1 MIDID
6 FEHFETQVH
15 VPQFPTFSMKSL
27 HTKRPPVC
35 CCFVGFF
42 VVVGC
47 FFVFVFGTYCSAL
60 LSILLIDNIF
70 IKLFYLVLLLNKYLV
85 DFFTF

>member
-1 MIDID
+1 MYMIDID

-42 VVVGC
+42 VVVVGC
-47 FFVFVFGTYCSAL
+47 FFVFFLVFTAAL
-60 LSILLIDNIF
+60 YF
-70 IKLFYLVLLLNKYLV
+70 QFY
-85 DFFTF
+85 

>member
-1 MIDID
+1 MYMIDID

-47 FFVFVFGTYCSAL
+47 FFGFF
-60 LSILLIDNIF
+60 
-70 IKLFYLVLLLNKYLV
+70 LVLTAALY
-85 DFFTF
+85 FQFY